1 MKTSTMDSIGAASA
15 KTSMTAG
22 AVTATFSFMSHEMLF
37 GIIGV
42 LFTLLTFIMSWHYK
56 RKADARADAEAQ
68 HRAQEHELRMELLCI
83 RQQQRGAL
91 SAGELAA
98 INVIRGVAPDTELPP
113 ELNPP
118 TAIFGEGE

>member
-42 LFTLLTFIMSWHYK
+42 LFTLLTFIISWYYK
-56 RKADARADAEAQ
+56 RKADARAEAIAQ
-68 HRAQEHELRMELLCI
+68 QKAQEHDLRMEMMRSQKGHLLFDPVSDI
-83 RQQQRGAL
+83 
-91 SAGELAA
+91 
-98 INVIRGVAPDTELPP
+98 PP
-113 ELNPP
+113 EV
-118 TAIFGEGE
+118 EVE